1 MDDGLKQRLVGAI
14 VLVALAVIFLPQL
27 FDQET
32 PYQVVKVPIP
42 QPPASVVEP
51 AYIEQQRQRVAERQ
65 TELVSKELASNK
77 SEENELQD
85 NTQPTVEEQV
95 PVELITDDRDIV
107 VDENNT
113 AQHAEEKTDTIETD
127 TQQTI
132 LPSLDQQGVP
142 VTWTLQLATFGNRA
156 NADKLLRELRAAGY
170 KAYSKQVAT
179 GQKSLTRVYVGPS
192 LSKDSV
198 IQQQQSIAKRW
209 SLSGLVMRFKP

>member
-42 QPPASVVEP
+42 QPPTAVVEP

-65 TELVSKELASNK
+65 KELVSNK
-77 SEENELQD
+77 SEENEPQD
-85 NTQPTVEEQV
+85 NTQPIVEEQV

-107 VDENNT
+107 ADEKKT
-113 AQHAEEKTDTIETD
+113 APQLEEKIEPTESVNA
-127 TQQTI
+127 QQI
-132 LPSLDQQGVP
+132 IPSLDEQGVP
-142 VTWTLQLATFGNRA
+142 VTWTLQLATFGNQT
-156 NADKLLRELRAAGY
+156 NADKLLSELRAAGY
-170 KAYSKQVAT
+170 KAYSKQVSN
-179 GQKSLTRVYVGPS
+179 GQKGLTRVFVGPS